1 MEEGK
6 LEEKNVDE
14 AVRNILRLKFKV
26 GLFEK
31 PYADVTKKECL
42 LCDEHRGIARDAARK
57 SIVLLKND
65 NKLLPLSKKLKIA
78 VVGSAASD
86 KEQMYGCWSFTG
98 EWENAVT
105 LVDAL
110 KKEGYDYQY
119 GKVCGEK
126 LPFDKEEM
134 MKTVKDADV
143 IIATIEHLNS
153 GEAESLADITIQGQQ
168 LEMLSELKKLEKPI
182 VTVLFNG
189 RPLAIP
195 EIVEMSDALVE
206 AWHLGSEAGNA
217 VADVLFGD
225 YNPSARLT
233 MTFPHKS
240 GECPIY
246 YNHPNTGRP
255 AGDYFWTNKY
265 MDTPQKPLF
274 PFGYGLGY
282 SEFEYGDLELEKT
295 QEGFKATVEI
305 KNIGEYDGTET
316 VQLYIHRRK
325 ATRVRPVRELKGYK
339 KVTLKSGESRKVSL
353 CVNREDL
360 GYYDTRMNYI
370 VDESEFDV
378 WMAHDSGCGSWA
390 RISL

>member
-1 MEEGK
+1 M
-6 LEEKNVDE
+6 
-14 AVRNILRLKFKV
+14 
-26 GLFEK
+26 
-31 PYADVTKKECL
+31 
-42 LCDEHRGIARDAARK
+42 
-57 SIVLLKND
+57 
-65 NKLLPLSKKLKIA
+65 
-78 VVGSAASD
+78 
-86 KEQMYGCWSFTG
+86 
-98 EWENAVT
+98 
-105 LVDAL
+105 

-265 MDTPQKPLF
+265 MDTSQKPLF